1 MPHSQVESTPPPRKM
16 ARLHL
21 LVLAVSL
28 AALAWPA
35 SCKRVRSVL
44 APVTKD
50 PATRLYTMPFHYG
63 ANLVVDIAGP
73 LVWSTCAPDH
83 LPAAFPCKSATCRLA
98 NKYHVPGCTESA
110 ADKLCDSSHKVC
122 RAFPYNPV
130 TGACAAGDLIH
141 TRFVA
146 NTTDGKNPASQVNV
160 RGDAACAPSKL
171 LESLPQ
177 GASGVAGLAG
187 SDLALP
193 AQVASAQK
201 VPNKFLL
208 CLPRGLSSDPGVAV
222 FGGGPLHF
230 MAQPGRDYGK
240 ELAYTPLVA
249 KKGNPAHFIS
259 IKSIAVDNARVPFPA
274 GALTTGGAVLCTRVP
289 FTMLR
294 SDVFLPVLDAFT
306 KALAKQGGPVA
317 KAVKPYAPF
326 QQCYDTRTLAITR
339 NGYLVPDVTLTLG
352 GGKKWTWDGLSS
364 MVDMAPGTACL
375 AFVQMEGVKGG
386 DNSAPAVLIG
396 GFQMEN
402 TVVEFDMKKKRFGF
416 ARLPSFT
423 QCSHFN
429 FTRAG

>member
-1 MPHSQVESTPPPRKM
+1 M
-16 ARLHL
+16 ARLPL

-28 AALAWPA
+28 AVLASPA
-35 SCKRVRSVL
+35 SSKRVRSVL

-50 PATRLYTMPFHYG
+50 PATRLYTIPFHYG
-63 ANLVVDIAGP
+63 ANIVVDTAGP

-98 NKYHVPGCTESA
+98 NKYHVPSCSESA
-110 ADKLCDSSHKVC
+110 ADKLCDHSHKVC

-146 NTTDGKNPASQVNV
+146 NTTDGKNPVSQVNV
-160 RGDAACAPSKL
+160 RAVAACAPSKL

-193 AQVASAQK
+193 AQVASEQK
-201 VPNKFLL
+201 VSNKFLL

-230 MAQPGRDYGK
+230 MAQPERDYTK

-249 KKGNPAHFIS
+249 
-259 IKSIAVDNARVPFPA
+259 
-274 GALTTGGAVLCTRVP
+274 
-289 FTMLR
+289 FTLLR
-294 SDVFLPVLDAFT
+294 SDVFLPLVDAFT
-306 KALAKQGGPVA
+306 KALAKQGAQGGPVA

-326 QQCYDTRTLAITR
+326 QLCYDTRTLANTR
-339 NGYLVPDVTLTLG
+339 TGYLVPAVTLTLG
-352 GGKKWTWDGLSS
+352 GGKNWRMDGLSL
-364 MVDMAPGTACL
+364 MVDMGPTTACL
-375 AFVQMEGVKGG
+375 AFVQMQGVKGG
-386 DNSAPAVLIG
+386 DGSAPSVLIG

-402 TVVEFDMKKKRFGF
+402 TVLEFDMKKKRLGF

-429 FTRAG
+429 FTTRSA

>member
-1 MPHSQVESTPPPRKM
+1 M

-21 LVLAVSL
+21 LAMAVSL
-28 AALAWPA
+28 AVLAWPA
-35 SCKRVRSVL
+35 SCKSARSVL

-50 PATRLYTMPFHYG
+50 PATRLYTIPFHYG
-63 ANLVVDIAGP
+63 ANIVVDTAGP

-83 LPAAFPCKSATCRLA
+83 LPAAFPCKSDTCRLA
-98 NKYHVPGCTESA
+98 NKYHAPSCTESA
-110 ADKLCDSSHKVC
+110 ADKLCDHSHKVC
-122 RAFPYNPV
+122 KAFPYNPV

-146 NTTDGKNPASQVNV
+146 NTTDGKNPVSQVNV
-160 RGDAACAPSKL
+160 RAVAACAPSKL

-201 VPNKFLL
+201 VSNKFLL
-208 CLPRGLSSDPGVAV
+208 CLPRGLSADPGVAV

-230 MAQPGRDYGK
+230 MAQPERDYTK

-249 KKGNPAHFIS
+249 KKGNPAHYIT
-259 IKSIAVDNARVPFPA
+259 IKSIAVESARVPVPA
-274 GALTTGGAVLCTRVP
+274 QALATGGAVLCTRSP
-289 FTMLR
+289 FTLLR
-294 SDVFLPVLDAFT
+294 SDVFLPLVDAFT
-306 KALAKQGGPVA
+306 KALAKQGAQGGPVA

-326 QQCYDTRTLAITR
+326 QLCYDRRTLANTR
-339 NGYLVPDVTLTLG
+339 IGYLVPAVTLTLG
-352 GGKKWTWDGLSS
+352 GGKNWTMDGLSL
-364 MVDMAPGTACL
+364 MVDMGPTTACL
-375 AFVQMEGVKGG
+375 AFVQMQGVKGG
-386 DNSAPAVLIG
+386 DGSAPSVLIG

-402 TVVEFDMKKKRFGF
+402 TVLEFDMKKKKRLGF

-429 FTRAG
+429 FTTRSA